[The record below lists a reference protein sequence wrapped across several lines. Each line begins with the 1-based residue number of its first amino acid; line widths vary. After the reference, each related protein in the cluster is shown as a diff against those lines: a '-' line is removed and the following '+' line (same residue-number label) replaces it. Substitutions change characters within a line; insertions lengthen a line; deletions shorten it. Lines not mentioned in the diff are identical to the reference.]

1 MSGDFRKSKV
11 IERLSNMNQNIPAP
25 EPGPEQATQ
34 LGDTAACQLSVQGAG
49 NQAAVFAVSSSCI
62 IHYTR
67 QQRQLW
73 LDVLLPIMSVR
84 PV

>member
-25 EPGPEQATQ
+25 EPEPEQQQ
-34 LGDTAACQLSVQGAG
+34 LSGETAACHLPAQCAG
-49 NQAAVFAVSSSCI
+49 NQAAVFAVSSSYI

-67 QQRQLW
+67 QRRQRW
-73 LDVLLPIMSVR
+73 RDVLLPIMSVR